1 MSGRGGQDDM
11 SVAWARPH
19 RHPRA
24 SVHVGPRVGS
34 GAAEARV
41 GLDLA
46 HPTAFAARGGPAAK
60 RPDKKI
66 RAGNDILTLNTGAPA
81 NVGALRSGATLR
93 VSRETED
100 EDMTYR
106 TITSFVFSAIFA
118 GGLAMGTAHADEDDA
133 PGPCKAKKFEI
144 EAVKK
149 ACDAGG
155 APAAKK
161 IMKDAVKKAKAAGD
175 DMNCKT
181 CHESTKEFE
190 KHKEGSV
197 DKLKKLL

>member
-1 MSGRGGQDDM
+1 M
-11 SVAWARPH
+11 
-19 RHPRA
+19 
-24 SVHVGPRVGS
+24 
-34 GAAEARV
+34 
-41 GLDLA
+41 
-46 HPTAFAARGGPAAK
+46 
-60 RPDKKI
+60 
-66 RAGNDILTLNTGAPA
+66 
-81 NVGALRSGATLR
+81 
-93 VSRETED
+93 TED

-106 TITSFVFSAIFA
+106 TITAFVFSAIFA

-149 ACDAGG
+149 ACDSGG

-161 IMKDAVKKAKAAGD
+161 IMKDAVKKAKAAGE

-190 KHKEGSV
+190 KHKAGSV
-197 DKLKKLL
+197 EKLKKLL